1 MKKLRVVAEGLV
13 VLGFAAFGYGLYNI
27 YPPAMF
33 IICGAIIM
41 YLGIGAI
48 GGKYEPDK

>member
-1 MKKLRVVAEGLV
+1 MKKIKMIAEGLV
-13 VLGFAAFGYGLYNI
+13 VLGFISLGYGIYRI

-33 IICGAIIM
+33 ITCGILIM

-48 GGKYEPDK
+48 GGKHESDK

>member
-1 MKKLRVVAEGLV
+1 MKKLKVIAEVLV
-13 VLGFAAFGYGLYNI
+13 IIGFAAFGYGLYEI